1 MRASLPYPISRRRR
15 AHRSRG
21 GHRPSPVHEP
31 GVDAGRTDVE
41 AQRTDFPAQRTSTAT
56 QRAANAAHDIATQR
70 ADIAARRTDIA
81 TQGPD
86 LAAQRVRAAGGPTD
100 LAYYSCQ
107 CGYVFTAAVSTSV
120 GCPNCGT
127 TQAW

>member
-1 MRASLPYPISRRRR
+1 MRASLPHPISRRRR

-21 GHRPSPVHEP
+21 GHRASPAHEP
-31 GVDAGRTDVE
+31 SVDALRTDSDAQPTDLAAQRASTA
-41 AQRTDFPAQRTSTAT
+41 AQRTALAT
-56 QRAANAAHDIATQR
+56 Q
-70 ADIAARRTDIA
+70 TDSA
-81 TQGPD
+81 PPGAD

-107 CGYVFTAAVSTSV
+107 CGYLFTAAVSTSV
-120 GCPNCGT
+120 GCPHCGT